1 MDNQKKLNS
10 TGVSPRLAL
19 DDLPSC
25 VGNRTIKHETRVILS
40 HYAHIFGHLIS
51 PRIPPNPTH
60 PQGRFLWMMYPNA
73 LFSFFSF
80 FGMVIVSSCLPWN
93 LQAWNC
99 GACLYII
106 WTALACLTQFVN
118 SIAWTGNIDNKAP
131 IWCDISTKFL
141 IGYSVAIPASSL
153 CINRR
158 IYKMMSTNIFPVTRR
173 EKMRVLAEE
182 LAIGVGIPLL
192 EMILHYI
199 TQGHRFD
206 IFEDIGCVPSIYNTW
221 VAVILIVCWPLAIG
235 IVSTIYSIMNLIIIN
250 KSSSRFRLFLSNDN
264 HSLNRQRYWRIT
276 GLAAIGMCGTI
287 AISFASIFLDMH
299 VGIQPWVS
307 WEDTHYDF
315 WRVGLFP
322 ALVWRQLPYKS
333 AAIEMSRWIPVVC
346 AFTFFAIFGTSCEAK
361 KFYLNAYENAL
372 TWCRGRFIRR
382 KERPILVQPRTKE
395 DGRLETR
402 VSLCTVKTVESTVL
416 DISPQDS
423 HKLHQNVDKALPTR
437 PLPIPTFLNSYYPAS
452 YPSHARTPTTT

>member
-25 VGNRTIKHETRVILS
+25 VGNRTIKEWTRPPSTTLKSLTLTARDACHSVALCTYIRPLNLPPNSSQPNTSTRPHGTAVLVYTSYGPLWPASLNSSILS
-40 HYAHIFGHLIS
+40 LGLEIS
-51 PRIPPNPTH
+51 ITKP
-60 PQGRFLWMMYPNA
+60 
-73 LFSFFSF
+73 LF
-80 FGMVIVSSCLPWN
+80 
-93 LQAWNC
+93 
-99 GACLYII
+99 
-106 WTALACLTQFVN
+106 
-118 SIAWTGNIDNKAP
+118 
-131 IWCDISTKFL
+131 
-141 IGYSVAIPASSL
+141 GYSVAIPASSL

-235 IVSTIYSIMNLIIIN
+235 IVSTIYSN
-250 KSSSRFRLFLSNDN
+250 
-264 HSLNRQRYWRIT
+264 
-276 GLAAIGMCGTI
+276 
-287 AISFASIFLDMH
+287 MH